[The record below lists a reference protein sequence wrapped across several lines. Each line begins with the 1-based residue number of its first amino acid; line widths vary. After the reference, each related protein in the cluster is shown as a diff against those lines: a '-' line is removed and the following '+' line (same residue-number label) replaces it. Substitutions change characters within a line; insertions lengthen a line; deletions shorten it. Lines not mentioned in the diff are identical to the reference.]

1 MERSALDTA
10 AKVDHLVRVF
20 YERLLADPVVRHHFI
35 DLDLPAHL
43 PRVAVFWNMV
53 IFGGP
58 ADGTMMAK
66 HFAHHRTKP
75 ILPAHFDRWLEHFTA
90 TVDDLYVG
98 DNAEEVKQRART
110 IAAVMKVKIDRP

>member
-1 MERSALDTA
+1 VQRDR
-10 AKVDHLVRVF
+10 DHRDDRDQ
-20 YERLLADPVVRHHFI
+20 EDPVDAEPQPR

-110 IAAVMKVKIDRP
+110 IAAVMRVKIDRP